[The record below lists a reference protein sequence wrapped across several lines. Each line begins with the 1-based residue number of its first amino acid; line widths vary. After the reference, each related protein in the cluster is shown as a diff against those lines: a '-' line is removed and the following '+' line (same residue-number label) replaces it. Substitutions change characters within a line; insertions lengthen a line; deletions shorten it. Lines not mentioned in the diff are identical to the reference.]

1 MALDLTPEQRQAFA
15 DALYGGRK
23 IEAIKQLREMSG
35 LGLKESKDLID
46 KLETELRVA
55 HPERFKSRPRTNP
68 GCVLLLVLL
77 FPAAVLLWFLL
88 RRVWP

>member
-1 MALDLTPEQRQAFA
+1 MGLNLTPEQRQTFA

-35 LGLKESKDLID
+35 LGLKESKEIIER
-46 KLETELRVA
+46 LEAELRLA
-55 HPERFKSRPRTNP
+55 HPERFTTPAKKGG

-77 FPAAVLLWFLL
+77 FPAAVLVWIYL
-88 RRVWP
+88 RR